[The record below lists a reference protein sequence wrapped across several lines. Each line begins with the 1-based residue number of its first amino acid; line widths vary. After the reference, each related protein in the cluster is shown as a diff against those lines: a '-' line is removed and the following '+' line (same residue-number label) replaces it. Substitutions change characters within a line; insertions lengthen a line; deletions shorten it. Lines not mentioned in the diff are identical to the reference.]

1 MVTIKQKTTV
11 KQRISAKCPSHSRAD
26 VSVRDVSF
34 TIDEPVERDGTN
46 MGPTPTETALGAL
59 AACTNV
65 IGNKVAHKLGLDV
78 SNFEVSIVSDFDR
91 RGVTLAEEVD
101 VPFEAI
107 KLRVELSTTA
117 SQGEIDQLA
126 VEVAKY
132 CPLAKLFRQAGT
144 RLDAQQNWHQL
155 QIATG
160 YGLEAKRKGPT
171 YVVPCRSVVLC
182 KLLNGS
188 CPNRQ
193 ARTRP

>member
-1 MVTIKQKTTV
+1 MLTIKQKTTV
-11 KQRISAKCPSHSRAD
+11 KQRMAASCPSHSRAD

-46 MGPTPTETALGAL
+46 IGPTPTETALAAL
-59 AACTNV
+59 AGCTNV

-78 SNFEVSIVSDFDR
+78 SNFNVSIVADFDR
-91 RGVTLAEEVD
+91 RGVTLSEEID

-117 SQGEIDQLA
+117 TQGEIDQLA

-144 RLDAQQNWHQL
+144 K
-155 QIATG
+155 
-160 YGLEAKRKGPT
+160 LEEEWVIRA
-171 YVVPCRSVVLC
+171 
-182 KLLNGS
+182 
-188 CPNRQ
+188 
-193 ARTRP
+193 A

>member
-1 MVTIKQKTTV
+1 MAA
-11 KQRISAKCPSHSRAD
+11 SCPSHSRAD

-46 MGPTPTETALGAL
+46 IGPTPTETALAAL
-59 AACTNV
+59 AGCTNV

-78 SNFEVSIVSDFDR
+78 SNFNVSIAADFDR
-91 RGVTLAEEVD
+91 RGVTLSEEID

-117 SQGEIDQLA
+117 TQGEIDQLA

-144 RLDAQQNWHQL
+144 K
-155 QIATG
+155 
-160 YGLEAKRKGPT
+160 LEEEWVIRA
-171 YVVPCRSVVLC
+171 
-182 KLLNGS
+182 
-188 CPNRQ
+188 
-193 ARTRP
+193 A

>member
-1 MVTIKQKTTV
+1 MVNIKQKTTI
-11 KQRISAKCPSHSRAD
+11 KQRMAANCPTHSRSD
-26 VSVRDVSF
+26 VTVRDVSF

-78 SNFEVSIVSDFDR
+78 SNFNVSIVSDFDR
-91 RGVTLAEEVD
+91 RGVTLNEEID

-107 KLRVELSTTA
+107 KLRIELSTTA
-117 SQGEIDQLA
+117 TQSEIDQLA

-144 RLDAQQNWHQL
+144 K
-155 QIATG
+155 
-160 YGLEAKRKGPT
+160 LEEEWII
-171 YVVPCRSVVLC
+171 
-182 KLLNGS
+182 
-188 CPNRQ
+188 
-193 ARTRP
+193 RTT